1 MDFKISS
8 PGKLLITSEYYVTKG
23 SLALA
28 IPTKFRQS
36 LDFKYDN
43 SNRLK
48 WKSYDKEND
57 IWIDCE
63 FELSNFKITKN
74 KNKHS
79 KTLQSI
85 LISANNINPEFLIN
99 NGGGL
104 VTTQLNFSRKWG
116 LGTSS
121 TLINNI
127 SKWANIDPYELLWS
141 NYKGSGYDI
150 ACALAKRPI
159 LYKLENNVPIVKSIQ
174 FSPDYTKNIFFIYL
188 NKKQDSNKEID
199 KFFELKISKQTIN
212 KLSDLTLEFVNSK
225 TLLDFQNCIIKHE
238 NIISKTLKID
248 TIKNMYFK
256 DYEGQIKSLGAWGG
270 DFILAAGPVNSK
282 KYFYDKGYNTV
293 LNYKEIF

>member
-150 ACALAKRPI
+150 ACSRANYPLIYSLKKGER
-159 LYKLENNVPIVKSIQ
+159 SIQ
-174 FSPDYTKNIFFIYL
+174 KTSRGSI
-188 NKKQDSNKEID
+188 Q
-199 KFFELKISKQTIN
+199 IN
-212 KLSDLTLEFVNSK
+212 
-225 TLLDFQNCIIKHE
+225 
-238 NIISKTLKID
+238 
-248 TIKNMYFK
+248 
-256 DYEGQIKSLGAWGG
+256 
-270 DFILAAGPVNSK
+270 
-282 KYFYDKGYNTV
+282 
-293 LNYKEIF
+293 

>member
-212 KLSDLTLEFVNSK
+212 KLSDLTIEFVNSK

-238 NIISKTLKID
+238 NIISKTLKVD

-270 DFILAAGPVNSK
+270 DFILAAGPVYSK

>member
-36 LDFKYDN
+36 LDFKCDN

-63 FELSNFKITKN
+63 FELSNFEITKN

-174 FSPDYTKNIFFIYL
+174 FSPDYNKNIFFIYL

-212 KLSDLTLEFVNSK
+212 KLSDLTIEFVNSK

>member
-36 LDFKYDN
+36 LDFKCDN

-63 FELSNFKITKN
+63 FELSNFEITKN

-212 KLSDLTLEFVNSK
+212 KLSDLTIEFVNSK

-238 NIISKTLKID
+238 NIISKTLKVD

>member
-36 LDFKYDN
+36 LDFKCDN

-63 FELSNFKITKN
+63 FELSNFEITKN

-79 KTLQSI
+79 TTLQSI
-85 LISANNINPEFLIN
+85 LISANNINPEFLKN

-159 LYKLENNVPIVKSIQ
+159 LYKLENNIPIVKSIH
-174 FSPDYTKNIFFIYL
+174 FSPDYTKNIFFVYL

-199 KFFELKISKQTIN
+199 KFFELKISNQTIN

-225 TLLDFQNCIIKHE
+225 TLLDFQNCLIKHE

-248 TIKNMYFK
+248 TIKNIYFK

-270 DFILAAGPVNSK
+270 DFILAAGPLNSK

>member
-36 LDFKYDN
+36 LDFKCDN

-63 FELSNFKITKN
+63 FELSNFMITKN

-85 LISANNINPEFLIN
+85 LISANNINPKFLIN

-212 KLSDLTLEFVNSK
+212 KLSDLTIEFVNSK

>member
-212 KLSDLTLEFVNSK
+212 KLSDLTIEFVNSK

-238 NIISKTLKID
+238 NIISKTLKVD

-256 DYEGQIKSLGAWGG
+256 DYEGEIKSLGAWGG

-293 LNYKEIF
+293 LNYKEMF

>member
-36 LDFKYDN
+36 LDFKCDN

-85 LISANNINPEFLIN
+85 LISANNINPKFLIN

-212 KLSDLTLEFVNSK
+212 KLSDLTIEFVNSK

>member
-85 LISANNINPEFLIN
+85 LISANNINPEFLKN
-99 NGGGL
+99 NRGGL
-104 VTTQLNFSRKWG
+104 VTTHLNFSRKWG

-212 KLSDLTLEFVNSK
+212 KLSDLTIEFVNSK

-238 NIISKTLKID
+238 NIISKTLKVD